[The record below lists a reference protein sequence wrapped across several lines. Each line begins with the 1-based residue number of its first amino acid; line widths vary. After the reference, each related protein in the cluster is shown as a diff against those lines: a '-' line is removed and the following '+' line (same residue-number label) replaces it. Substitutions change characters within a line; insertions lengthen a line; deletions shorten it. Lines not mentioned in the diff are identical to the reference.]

1 MKTLTLSLAML
12 VLLAGCAGGVKM
24 PKPTYPASYDA
35 NLEADYA
42 PFLVDGTAE
51 LSGQA
56 FLVQKGGGTVKAAGR
71 VITLGPVTTISQ
83 NWWMQAGRVWIHR
96 ASLPPSE
103 GFTKARPSVTADADG
118 RFNFTKLSAGSYYV
132 RSELTWTVPFH
143 GVQGGLLTSSE
154 DVAAGE
160 TKTIMLN
167 GTK

>member
-1 MKTLTLSLAML
+1 MIIAARLFPDSEHINDARSRPHAVHMRLSEQL
-12 VLLAGCAGGVKM
+12 
-24 PKPTYPASYDA
+24 
-35 NLEADYA
+35 
-42 PFLVDGTAE
+42 LVDGTAE
-51 LSGQA
+51 INGQA

-71 VITLGPVTTISQ
+71 VVTLDPVTTISQ
-83 NWWMQAGRVWIHR
+83 NWWMQAGRVYMHR

-103 GFTKARPSVTADADG
+103 GFNKARRTATADADG
-118 RFNFTKLSAGSYYV
+118 RFKFTKLPAGSYYV

-143 GVQGGLLTSSE
+143 GVQGGLLTSKE